1 MGDAASILA
10 PAQSMLLRRTSSYI
24 LAHVEG
30 LWFEPS
36 AHFVLHFFLL
46 KKCRSPVHVL
56 VHPPTS
62 SSSPLLRRHK
72 FPPPFGLYH
81 PLVVRWHSAEQLLL
95 TDLVWGVVTVSIG
108 RYWTTMNLT
117 TKRRDSSVDL
127 WISCRWFW
135 CSRPRPHM
143 AIFEHVV
150 LSHWLKRTAGLGSI
164 FPVSKPAWDS
174 SLSSDHCL
182 K

>member
-1 MGDAASILA
+1 MFLLHWVDISFILTA
-10 PAQSMLLRRTSSYI
+10 MDHVGHAILMWRTYGLSLRLPLFYT
-24 LAHVEG
+24 
-30 LWFEPS
+30 
-36 AHFVLHFFLL
+36 FLL

-62 SSSPLLRRHK
+62 TSSPLLRRHK

-108 RYWTTMNLT
+108 RYWTIMNLT
-117 TKRRDSSVDL
+117 TKRWDSSVDL

-150 LSHWLKRTAGLGSI
+150 LSHCTVA
-164 FPVSKPAWDS
+164 
-174 SLSSDHCL
+174 
-182 K
+182 